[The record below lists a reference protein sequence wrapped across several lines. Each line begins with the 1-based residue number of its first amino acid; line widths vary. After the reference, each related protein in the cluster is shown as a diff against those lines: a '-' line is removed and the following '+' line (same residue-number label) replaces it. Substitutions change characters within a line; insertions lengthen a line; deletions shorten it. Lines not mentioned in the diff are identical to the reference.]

1 MCACARAV
9 GGDSADFWRSLLP
22 DAVKAAELAEKNR
35 GIVSGPRRRL
45 KVNYNEDK
53 LQKDVEDGGKAD
65 VRSPAFPL
73 LLQSSFHH
81 TSLRVPSFFCI
92 WFIILH
98 SRWRVS

>member
-1 MCACARAV
+1 
-9 GGDSADFWRSLLP
+9 
-22 DAVKAAELAEKNR
+22 
-35 GIVSGPRRRL
+35 
-45 KVNYNEDK
+45 
-53 LQKDVEDGGKAD
+53 VEDGGKAD